1 MTSIARLVSSI
12 PVQDIVAG
20 ARLLRSLP
28 GFLRNPIGVEQAR
41 AILRRRLEHREGD
54 FLALA
59 RTAIFGQAASPYR
72 HLLRLAGCEYG
83 DLERLVGGEGL
94 EGALS
99 ALLQRGVYLTVDELK
114 GRRPAVRGSTVV
126 AVDPVRLR
134 NPSSAF
140 HVAGESSGSRG
151 PRTRAP
157 FDLALIRDRAV
168 DLSLVLDARGGG
180 RWLHALWEVPGGAA
194 IVHLLDFSAVGTPP
208 IRWFSQ
214 VSPTASDLH
223 PCYRWSA
230 RGVRWVSLLA
240 GTPLPRPDY
249 VPLRDSLSIARWMA
263 KILGNAGTPHLYTF
277 PSSAVGL
284 CQAAREAG
292 IALRGAQFTLAGEP
306 ITAARLA
313 TIRAVGA
320 EAVPR
325 YACIEAS
332 IVAEGCLAP
341 AAADDLHLLH
351 DVHAL
356 VQPGPDVAT
365 PGLPAGALVISSLRP
380 TAPLILLNV
389 SLGDQAQLAHRECGC
404 PLERLGWTTHLHTV
418 RSFEKLTAGG
428 MTFLDRDLIRVLEVA
443 LPARFGGGPTDYQLQ
458 EEETRDGRPRLRL
471 LVHPSVSPLDNDAV
485 ADAFLE
491 AIGGGSGV
499 ERVMELHWRQAGL
512 LRVERGAPLAG
523 TTGKILHLHQQGR
536 ATGRSDP
543 RSAT

>member
-1 MTSIARLVSSI
+1 VH
-12 PVQDIVAG
+12 
-20 ARLLRSLP
+20 RSL
-28 GFLRNPIGVEQAR
+28 
-41 AILRRRLEHREGD
+41 
-54 FLALA
+54 
-59 RTAIFGQAASPYR
+59 
-72 HLLRLAGCEYG
+72 
-83 DLERLVGGEGL
+83 DL
-94 EGALS
+94 
-99 ALLQRGVYLTVDELK
+99 
-114 GRRPAVRGSTVV
+114 
-126 AVDPVRLR
+126 
-134 NPSSAF
+134 
-140 HVAGESSGSRG
+140 
-151 PRTRAP
+151 
-157 FDLALIRDRAV
+157 
-168 DLSLVLDARGGG
+168 
-180 RWLHALWEVPGGAA
+180 
-194 IVHLLDFSAVGTPP
+194 
-208 IRWFSQ
+208 
-214 VSPTASDLH
+214 
-223 PCYRWSA
+223 
-230 RGVRWVSLLA
+230 
-240 GTPLPRPDY
+240 
-249 VPLRDSLSIARWMA
+249 
-263 KILGNAGTPHLYTF
+263 
-277 PSSAVGL
+277 
-284 CQAAREAG
+284 
-292 IALRGAQFTLAGEP
+292 
-306 ITAARLA
+306 
-313 TIRAVGA
+313 
-320 EAVPR
+320 
-325 YACIEAS
+325 
-332 IVAEGCLAP
+332 AEGCLAP